1 MRYGTVALLI
11 AITWG
16 CASSERSTTVDVRAL
31 PTPVVDISRYEN
43 FDPAPYPDAP
53 LDTLATVTH
62 DVPAQLM
69 EGRAA
74 EGLRSEVP
82 GFRVQIFSSIERNAA
97 MGAQENVQAWWRK
110 QHDEGTVPEEIFP
123 RGSLST
129 TYTASR
135 ITAFASGTFCRAM
148 RPRCCTVSLS
158 NILPTRLSYRTR
170 SLLPG
175 STQHGHG
182 RDIVSSGIRCPKR

>member
-1 MRYGTVALLI
+1 MMNAMRYSAAVLLI

-43 FDPAPYPDAP
+43 FDPSPYPDAP
-53 LDTLATVTH
+53 PDTLATVAH

-97 MGAQENVQAWWRK
+97 TGAQENVQAWWRQ

-123 RGSLST
+123 EGLPVYNVYSQPYYRIRVGDFLSREEAQT
-129 TYTASR
+129 LHSVLVRHFTDAFIVPDTII
-135 ITAFASGTFCRAM
+135 ITR
-148 RPRCCTVSLS
+148 
-158 NILPTRLSYRTR
+158 
-170 SLLPG
+170 
-175 STQHGHG
+175 
-182 RDIVSSGIRCPKR
+182 

>member
-1 MRYGTVALLI
+1 MFLLGNKRDYRGLKTVMNMMRCGAVALLI
-11 AITWG
+11 TGTWG

-31 PTPVVDISRYEN
+31 PAPVIDISRYES
-43 FDPAPYPDAP
+43 FDPSLYPDAP

-62 DVPAQLM
+62 DVPAHLM

-97 MGAQENVQAWWRK
+97 TEAQENVQIWWRK

-123 RGSLST
+123 EGLPVYNVYSQPYYRIRVGNFLSREEAQILHSVLARHFT
-129 TYTASR
+129 DAFIVPDTIV
-135 ITAFASGTFCRAM
+135 ITR
-148 RPRCCTVSLS
+148 
-158 NILPTRLSYRTR
+158 
-170 SLLPG
+170 
-175 STQHGHG
+175 
-182 RDIVSSGIRCPKR
+182 